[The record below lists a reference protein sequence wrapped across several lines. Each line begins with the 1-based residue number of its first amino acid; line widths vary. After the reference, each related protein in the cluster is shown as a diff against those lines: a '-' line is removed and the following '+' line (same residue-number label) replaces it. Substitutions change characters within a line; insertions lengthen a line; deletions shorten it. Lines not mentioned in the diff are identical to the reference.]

1 MKYNLKK
8 EFPLLVIVAIP
19 FIYLAYLWNEL
30 PAKVPMHWNL
40 KGEVN
45 RWGEKE
51 ELLLIPIILP
61 LFVYVIFILAPLI
74 DPKKQLKKIGAKYH
88 SLKFLSTL
96 FMSVLALFIIHTAKE
111 ASSSNPNYI
120 FIVIGVLY
128 IVFGNYFKTI
138 KPNYFIGIRTPW
150 TLENATVWKQTHQ
163 LGGKIWFVGGVFVII
178 SAFVLPKDVS
188 YVFFIISTLLL
199 AFIPIIYS
207 YILFKKIGAT
217 IE

>member
-1 MKYNLKK
+1 MQFSFKK
-8 EFPLLVIVAIP
+8 EIPLLIIVAIP

-30 PAKVPMHWNL
+30 PAKVPVHWNL
-40 KGEVN
+40 KGEID
-45 RWGEKE
+45 RWGEKQ
-51 ELLLIPIILP
+51 ELLLIPILLP
-61 LFVYVIFILAPLI
+61 LLIYVIFLVVPFI
-74 DPKKQLKKIGAKYH
+74 DPKKQLRKMGAKYDN
-88 SLKFLSTL
+88 LKFLLTL

-111 ASSSNPNYI
+111 ASFSNPSSI
-120 FIVIGVLY
+120 FILIGVLY

-163 LGGKIWFVGGVFVII
+163 LGGKIWFVGGIVVII
-178 SAFVLPKDVS
+178 SALVLPKDVS

-207 YILFKKIGAT
+207 YVLFKKQ
-217 IE
+217 EQL